1 MSNIATPRRTRLS
14 PDDPEVHLSRLFVET
29 DERWYLSLKNNIQW
43 LFAKKPPPLRVS
55 SRPVPV
61 KDIWGEYRYGKVSGP
76 MSVLFH
82 GILIALLVLA
92 APKVGEVV
100 VDAKDKLAQAFDISP
115 YISQLPA
122 SAKEAGGGGGG
133 GDSSPEP
140 ASKGRL
146 PRFALEQLAPPT
158 AIVRNEDPELPV
170 EPTLLVPPDINV
182 PQPNIAQLGDPL
194 GALGPLSSGAG
205 AGGGIGSGYGGGVGS
220 GRGGGVGP
228 GEGGGIGGGVFR
240 AGGGVSA
247 PQLIYRV
254 EPEYTEEARKAKY
267 QGTVVIYCVVDVH
280 GMVRNIRVT
289 RSLGLGLD
297 EKALEAVRQWKFK
310 PGMKNGRPVNVAASI
325 EVTFRL
331 L

>member
-1 MSNIATPRRTRLS
+1 MGNIATPRRTRLS
-14 PDDPEVHLSRLFVET
+14 PDDPEVHLSRLLVET
-29 DERWYLSLKNNIQW
+29 EEPWHLSLKNNIQW

-76 MSVLFH
+76 LSLLAH
-82 GILIALLVLA
+82 GVLIAALVVF
-92 APKVGEVV
+92 APKAAEKAVE
-100 VDAKDKLAQAFDISP
+100 AADKLAQAFDISP

-133 GDSSPEP
+133 GDRSPEP

-158 AIVRNEDPELPV
+158 VIVRNEDPELPV

-194 GALGPLSSGAG
+194 GALGPLSSGPG

-228 GEGGGIGGGVFR
+228 GSGGGIGGGVFR

-267 QGTVVIYCVVDVH
+267 QGTVVLYCVVDVR

>member
-1 MSNIATPRRTRLS
+1 MGNIATPRRTRFS

-29 DERWYLSLKNNIQW
+29 DERWYVSLKNNIQW
-43 LFAKKPPPLRVS
+43 LFAKKPPPLRVT

-76 MSVLFH
+76 VSVLLH
-82 GILIALLVLA
+82 GLTIAALVVF
-92 APKVGEVV
+92 APKAAEKAVE
-100 VDAKDKLAQAFDISP
+100 AAEKLAQAFDISP

-133 GDSSPEP
+133 GDRSPEP

-158 AIVRNEDPELPV
+158 VIVRNEDPELPV
-170 EPTLLVPPDINV
+170 EPTLLVPPDISV

-194 GALGPLSSGAG
+194 GALGPLSSGTG

-220 GRGGGVGP
+220 GRGGGGGP
-228 GEGGGIGGGVFR
+228 GSGGGIGGGVFR

-267 QGTVVIYCVVDVH
+267 QGTVVIYCVVDVR

>member
-29 DERWYLSLKNNIQW
+29 DERWYVSLKNNIQW

-55 SRPVPV
+55 SLPVPV
-61 KDIWGEYRYGKVSGP
+61 KDIWGQYRYGKVSGP
-76 MSVLFH
+76 LSLLGH
-82 GILIALLVLA
+82 GVLIAALVVF
-92 APKVGEVV
+92 APKAAEKAVE
-100 VDAKDKLAQAFDISP
+100 AADKLAQAFDISP

-133 GDSSPEP
+133 GDRSPEP

-194 GALGPLSSGAG
+194 GALGPLSSGTG

-220 GRGGGVGP
+220 GRGGGGGP

>member
-1 MSNIATPRRTRLS
+1 MDNMATPRRTRLS
-14 PDDPEVHLSRLFVET
+14 PDDPNLHLRRLLVET
-29 DERWYLSLKNNIQW
+29 DEPWYLSLKNNIQW
-43 LFAKKPPPLRVS
+43 LFSKKPPPLRVT
-55 SRPVPV
+55 SRPVAV
-61 KDIWGEYRYGKVSGP
+61 KDIWGEYRYGKISGP

-92 APKVGEVV
+92 APKVVEVG
-100 VDAKDKLAQAFDISP
+100 VDAKDKLAQILDISP
-115 YISQLPA
+115 YLSQLPA
-122 SAKEAGGGGGG
+122 SAKESGGGGGG
-133 GDSSPEP
+133 GDRSPEP

-146 PRFALEQLAPPT
+146 PRFAMEQLTPPT
-158 AIVRNEDPELPV
+158 VIIRNEDPELAV
-170 EPTLLVPPDINV
+170 DPTLLVPPDIKL
-182 PQPNIAQLGDPL
+182 PQTNIAQFGDPL
-194 GALGPLSSGAG
+194 GALGPPSSGPG

-228 GEGGGIGGGVFR
+228 GSGGGIGGGVFR

-267 QGTVVIYCVVDVH
+267 QGTVMIYCVVDIH
-280 GMVRNIRVT
+280 GAVRDIRVI

-297 EKALEAVRQWKFK
+297 EKAVEAVLQWKFK
-310 PGMKNGRPVNVAASI
+310 PGMKDGRPVPVSAQI

>member
-1 MSNIATPRRTRLS
+1 
-14 PDDPEVHLSRLFVET
+14 
-29 DERWYLSLKNNIQW
+29 
-43 LFAKKPPPLRVS
+43 
-55 SRPVPV
+55 
-61 KDIWGEYRYGKVSGP
+61 

-92 APKVGEVV
+92 APKVVEVG
-100 VDAKDKLAQAFDISP
+100 VDAKDKLAQILDISP
-115 YISQLPA
+115 YLSQLPA
-122 SAKEAGGGGGG
+122 SAKESGGGGGG
-133 GDSSPEP
+133 GDRSPEP

-146 PRFALEQLAPPT
+146 PRFAMEQLTPPT
-158 AIVRNEDPELPV
+158 VIIRNEDPELAV
-170 EPTLLVPPDINV
+170 DPTLLVPPDIKL
-182 PQPNIAQLGDPL
+182 PQINIAQFGDPL
-194 GALGPLSSGAG
+194 GALGPPSSGPG

-228 GEGGGIGGGVFR
+228 GSGGGIGGGVFR

>member
-1 MSNIATPRRTRLS
+1 MDNMATPRRTRLS
-14 PDDPEVHLSRLFVET
+14 PDDPNLHLRRLLVET
-29 DERWYLSLKNNIQW
+29 DEPWYLSLKSNIQW
-43 LFAKKPPPLRVS
+43 LFAKKPPPLRVT
-55 SRPVPV
+55 SRPVAV
-61 KDIWGEYRYGKVSGP
+61 KDIWGEYRYGKISGP
-76 MSVLFH
+76 TSLLFH

-92 APKVGEVV
+92 APKVVEVG
-100 VDAKDKLAQAFDISP
+100 VDAKDKLAQVLDISP
-115 YISQLPA
+115 YLSQLPA
-122 SAKEAGGGGGG
+122 SAKESGGGGGG
-133 GDSSPEP
+133 GDRSPEP

-146 PRFALEQLAPPT
+146 PRFAMEQLTPPT
-158 AIVRNEDPELPV
+158 VIIRNEDPELAV
-170 EPTLLVPPDINV
+170 DPTLLVPPDIKL
-182 PQPNIAQLGDPL
+182 PQTNIAQFGDPL
-194 GALGPLSSGAG
+194 GALGPPSSGPG

-228 GEGGGIGGGVFR
+228 GSGGGIGGGVFR

-267 QGTVVIYCVVDVH
+267 QGTVLIYCVVDIH
-280 GMVRNIRVT
+280 GAVRNIRVK

-297 EKALEAVRQWKFK
+297 EKAVEAVLQWKFK
-310 PGMKNGRPVNVAASI
+310 PGMKDGRPVPVSAQI